1 MDFSKF
7 AKFRKPKLNVLWHCV
22 RSFSAH
28 LDTML
33 NTTSCSIGTGNILIS
48 TQWPREQPQSSSLCP
63 AHTYVSILH
72 NALLSHC
79 ARLPLSGLTLG
90 LNLLASHMRGAPDSR
105 QRHEMQFRICFF
117 IGFLFPDFGWPTPQ
131 THPLHSCS
139 LSPPLLVNGPSAGL
153 NCCIWYLVSGARE
166 KPCYYAMHA

>member
-7 AKFRKPKLNVLWHCV
+7 VKFRKPKLNVLWHCV

-33 NTTSCSIGTGNILIS
+33 NTTSCSVGTGNTLIS
-48 TQWPREQPQSSSLCP
+48 TQWSREQPQSSSLCP
-63 AHTYVSILH
+63 AHTYVSICH

-90 LNLLASHMRGAPDSR
+90 LNLLASHMRGAQH
-105 QRHEMQFRICFF
+105 QRAGKDMKCNSESA
-117 IGFLFPDFGWPTPQ
+117 FL
-131 THPLHSCS
+131 
-139 LSPPLLVNGPSAGL
+139 
-153 NCCIWYLVSGARE
+153 
-166 KPCYYAMHA
+166 